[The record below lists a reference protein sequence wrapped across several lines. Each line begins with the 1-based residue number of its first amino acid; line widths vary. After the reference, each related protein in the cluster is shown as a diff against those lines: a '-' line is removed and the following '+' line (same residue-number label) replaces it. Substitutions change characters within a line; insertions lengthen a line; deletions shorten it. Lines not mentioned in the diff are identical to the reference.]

1 MTTDKTGDSLAITLL
16 SEIATVEQLAQSHL
30 KQALPKGME
39 VSHFAVLNH
48 FAGLGGEKTP
58 GQLAR
63 AFHVTKGAMTNTLR
77 RLEQAGFVHIRPDQ
91 SDARSKR
98 VSLSSEGKAARD
110 EAVQMI
116 APVFD
121 NVADGLGPAKIKA
134 VLPLIRELRE
144 LMAKTP

>member
-1 MTTDKTGDSLAITLL
+1 MTTEGAGDSLAITLL

-30 KQALPKGME
+30 KHALPKGME

-48 FAGLGGEKTP
+48 FAGVGGEKTP

-77 RLEQAGFVHIRPDQ
+77 RLESAGYVHIRPDQ
-91 SDARSKR
+91 TDARSKR
-98 VSLSSEGKAARD
+98 VSLSTDGRAARD
-110 EAVQMI
+110 EAVKLI

-121 NVADGLGPAKIKA
+121 SVAEQLGSEKIRA
-134 VLPLIRELRE
+134 VLPIMRELRE
-144 LMAKTP
+144 LMNSS